1 MRAFLPCHVP
11 LYRSCKTCPTPETY
25 RVVGE
30 SRKPPRPDE
39 KIFTTITITID
50 GKIMDTWTIEAG
62 EGGERLG
69 GFGEE
74 RGREGCKVT

>member
-62 EGGERLG
+62 EGGRDSEDLVK
-69 GFGEE
+69 
-74 RGREGCKVT
+74 REGEKGVR